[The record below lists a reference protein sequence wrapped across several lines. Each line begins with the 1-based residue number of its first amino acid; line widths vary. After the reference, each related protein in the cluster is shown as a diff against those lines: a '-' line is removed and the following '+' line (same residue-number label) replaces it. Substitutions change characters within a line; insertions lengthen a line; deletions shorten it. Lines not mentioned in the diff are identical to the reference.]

1 MIRPDVNYED
11 SGIPIFVTE
20 ALLEFNQIN
29 DASANAFNDAKII
42 NRLVNLNNSEAK
54 VIAGQMAI
62 DLACRNIIPTKEKND
77 WFKYGHFLFDQVGDL
92 NSPEILGSSKKIFSV
107 INSTSIPLF
116 RGIYLDSRISSHETI
131 DKQIDNFIPSITNSI
146 KLMGTMYSKNNLY
159 KQEFLRFYGSIGE
172 LGAIALMNRY
182 FSSHLPERSMVAT
195 PALISEDYTYNPCSN
210 SSNSFDISVY
220 NQMGGKLPEQ
230 VYKIQ
235 VKNTYDQNRI
245 RQYSDDITVVN
256 IPTLLITAKEKK
268 KSLNRVSI
276 TEIFKEIINERRGG
290 FNTKEISKSL
300 DERAEIIL
308 DELDK

>member
-1 MIRPDVNYED
+1 MIRPNVNYED

-20 ALLEFNQIN
+20 ALLEFNQIH

-54 VIAGQMAI
+54 VIAGQMSI
-62 DLACRNIIPTKEKND
+62 DLACREVIPNKVKND
-77 WFKYGHFLFDQVGDL
+77 WFKYGHFLLDQVGDL
-92 NSPEILGSSKKIFSV
+92 KTPEIIGSSKKIFSI
-107 INSTSIPLF
+107 INSTSIPFF
-116 RGIYLDSRISSHETI
+116 RGIYLDNRISNHETI
-131 DKQIDNFIPSITNSI
+131 DKQIDEFIPSITNSI

-172 LGAIALMNRY
+172 LGALAILNRY
-182 FSSHLPERSMVAT
+182 FSRYLPDRSMVAT
-195 PALISEDYTYNPCSN
+195 PALISEDYTYRPCSN
-210 SSNSFDISVY
+210 TSDSFDISIY

-245 RQYSDDITVVN
+245 RLYSDDITVVN
-256 IPTLLITAKEKK
+256 IPTLLLTTKEKR

-276 TEIFKEIINERRGG
+276 TEILKELINERRGG
-290 FNTKEISKSL
+290 FNTNEISKSL

-308 DELDK
+308 DELDN